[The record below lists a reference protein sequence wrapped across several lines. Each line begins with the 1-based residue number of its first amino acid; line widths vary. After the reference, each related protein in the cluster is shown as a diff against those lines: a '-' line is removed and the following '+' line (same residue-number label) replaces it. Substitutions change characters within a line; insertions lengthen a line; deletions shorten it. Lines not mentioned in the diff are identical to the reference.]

1 MYTNVVFDLPINQ
14 RFTYEIPESIADAV
28 QPGVRVLVP
37 FGPRK
42 TTGYVVELVD
52 EPPQDVELK
61 AIADVLDTRPLI
73 TDEIMRLCE
82 WISSYYLCGL
92 GEVLRTALPA
102 GLTLERKRVVQL
114 IKQPDAEAMEKMRKR
129 APVRFQVMK
138 LLQKNKKIR
147 ADVLQKKTGASGI
160 LHSLLRLQEDGYIRI
175 TEKMEG
181 GFSLEQHIRYL
192 KFAPDA
198 DKHRER
204 VSPRATKML
213 AILEA
218 LEKKGGSGRVQ
229 EILRQ
234 ARAPSSSLKRLIEL
248 GVVETYERHVERDYY
263 GDLIVPPAPEFVL
276 TAEQT
281 AALET
286 ILPSIKGEPD
296 KPFLIHGVTGSGKTQ
311 VYIEAVRATLKRG
324 RDAIILVPEIALTPQ
339 MVRRFRSVFQQEVA
353 VLHSRMSNGER
364 YDAWLKIRNGRAR
377 VVVGPRSAI
386 FAPVQNLGLV
396 VVDEEHESSYK
407 QTDNAPRYHARDV
420 AIVRARLAGATAI
433 LGSATPSME
442 SYYNV
447 RIGKYRL
454 IEMTRRIDDI
464 PMPKVMLVNMAKEKR
479 KDRDES
485 SGVLSDMLAK
495 KIDEKL
501 DRREQV
507 IILQNRR
514 GYASVV
520 QCGECGHVEMCPN
533 CNISMSYHLRGLRMR
548 CHYCNESQK
557 APDLCPQCGSVEI
570 RYRGVGTQK
579 VERLF
584 EERFPKARIVRM
596 DLDTTRGRKAHDRI
610 LQDFAEYKYDIL
622 IGTQMVAKGL
632 DFPRVTLVGVIS
644 ADTGLY
650 LPDFR
655 ASERTFQLLTQVAG
669 RAGRKDTQ
677 GEVIIQTY
685 SPDHICLQCAREHD
699 FKRFFYHEMHERRS
713 LQYPPFG
720 RLALIQFRH
729 ENERTTLEAAML
741 FAGLLKKLDGE
752 YSVLGP
758 SPSPLTRLQNQYRF
772 QIILKNNR
780 KKDPAASKMRAAI
793 VRATEEYK
801 QATRYSRVRVS
812 IDIDPLVIL

>member
-1 MYTNVVFDLPINQ
+1 MYANVVFDLPFNQ
-14 RFTYEIPESIADAV
+14 RFTYAVPEAFADTV
-28 QPGVRVLVP
+28 QRGVRVLVP

-42 TTGYVVELVD
+42 TTGYVVEVLD
-52 EPPQDVELK
+52 TPPKDVALK
-61 AIADVLDTRPLI
+61 SILDVLDTQPLL
-73 TDEIMRLCE
+73 TDEIIRLCE
-82 WISSYYLCGL
+82 WISDYYLCGL
-92 GEVLRTALPA
+92 GEVLRTALPS
-102 GLTLERKRVVQL
+102 GLTLERKRVVRL
-114 IKQPDAEAMEKMRKR
+114 RRMPDEAVLAKMRKR
-129 APVRFQVMK
+129 APLQYQILS
-138 LLQKNKKIR
+138 LLKHTPNMH
-147 ADVLQKKTGASGI
+147 ADTLQKKTGSGGV
-160 LHSLLRLQEDGYIRI
+160 LYSMLRLQEEGYITI
-175 TEKMEG
+175 SEKMTG
-181 GFSLEQHIRYL
+181 GFTLEHRIRYI
-192 KFAPDA
+192 KFTANA
-198 DKHRER
+198 DEQRQKI
-204 VSPRATKML
+204 PARASKMH

-218 LEKKGGSGRVQ
+218 LERNGGSGRMQ
-229 EILRQ
+229 HILRQ
-234 ARAPSSSLKRLIEL
+234 AKATMASLKRLIEL
-248 GVVETYERHVERDYY
+248 GVVEVYERHVERDYY
-263 GDLIVPPAPEFVL
+263 GDLEVPPAPEFVL
-276 TAEQT
+276 TAEQK
-281 AALET
+281 AALDV
-286 ILPSIKGEPD
+286 ILPSIEGQPD
-296 KPFLIHGVTGSGKTQ
+296 RPFLIHGVTGSGKTQ
-311 VYIEAVRATLKRG
+311 VYIEAVRATLRRG

-339 MVRRFRSVFQQEVA
+339 MVRRFRGVFQQEVA

-364 YDAWLKIRNGRAR
+364 YDAWLKIRSGRAR
-377 VVVGPRSAI
+377 VVVGPRSAV

-420 AIVRARLAGATAI
+420 AIVRARFAGAAAI

-442 SYYNV
+442 SYYNI

-464 PMPKVMLVNMAKEKR
+464 PMPKVMLVNMAREKR
-479 KDRDES
+479 SPNKEQSRI
-485 SGVLSDMLAK
+485 LSAMLIR
-495 KIDEKL
+495 KIQEKL
-501 DRREQV
+501 ERKEQV

-514 GYASVV
+514 GYASAV

-557 APDLCPQCGSVEI
+557 APELCPTCGSVEI
-570 RYRGVGTQK
+570 QYRGVGTQK
-579 VERLF
+579 VEKLF
-584 EERFPKARIVRM
+584 EEQFPHARIIRM

-610 LQDFAEYKYDIL
+610 LQDFADYKYDIL

-669 RAGRKDTQ
+669 RAGRKEVQ

-699 FKRFFYHEMHERRS
+699 FKRFFYHEMQDRRL

-729 ENERTTLEAAML
+729 ENERKTLEAAMQL
-741 FAGLLKKLDGE
+741 MNVLKKLNGD
-752 YSVLGP
+752 YTILGP
-758 SPSPLTRLQNQYRF
+758 APAPLTRLQNQYRF
-772 QIILKNNR
+772 QIILKSNR
-780 KKDPAASKMRAAI
+780 KTDPTASKMRAALKQAVEI
-793 VRATEEYK
+793 YK
-801 QATRYSRVRVS
+801 TATRYSRVRLS